1 MKLFKA
7 TLISGMICS
16 LLLSGVS
23 YGTDLNS
30 ASTSNYER
38 IKPSSALGLG
48 ERKATQKEIDW
59 VKKNMSV
66 NRPIHNNKLA
76 VERIND
82 ELKIKGRPQIDP
94 DTAVP
99 IGEEL
104 SAQNNS
110 ATIST
115 TYATGSTASIAV
127 PGSVDNSTL
136 SCFPP
141 IGDQNPLGS
150 CVAFATTYYQ
160 FTHMTGLLKNWDV
173 KSDAVNMRKFSPG
186 WTYNLC
192 NYGAD
197 EGLYTSDAYRL
208 LLDNGSVLWA
218 DFPYDNTNCKKW
230 CLTNTS
236 WTNAVKYRANETGY
250 LQIIDSSSNN
260 NTPVTSETD
269 PDLNLVKNYLNNGY
283 ILTFATHI
291 WSWKFKT
298 ISNNPSTTADDSYAG
313 KYICYAKAINSG
325 ERYDGRHLMTIVGYN
340 DNIWTDINGN
350 GTVDA
355 GEKGAFKIANSWGA
369 NSTSNMDNGYYYVSY
384 DALNIVSSVSGA
396 PTFYSRDVVF
406 DNNVS
411 TNTMYWVTAKE
422 SSNPS
427 LLAKFTVSH
436 SKRSQM
442 EVEIGYSDTT
452 TTTPVA
458 TRLYKALDNAGGG
471 YTYNYMK
478 PYEYDYAFDGT
489 GDGYGSTICDG
500 TFTLDFTDI
509 VKQYNLATGTTKRW
523 YLKVTDSLTDG
534 KPVTVKNFSLIN
546 SSGTVLKTSGT
557 ISKTADGSSTTT
569 YLDYALPTPSSVWVN
584 KTNASIYR
592 ASAASTSYNGSIYI
606 AGGYNENLAK
616 QNTLLEYSPSSG
628 SWTSKNT
635 MWTPR
640 VDAGAATLF
649 NKIYVVG
656 GYNTSALN
664 SIEEYNPSTNTW
676 TTKRNMNNA
685 RSCLGVA
692 AANGKIYAI
701 GGIVNGAVSGVV
713 EEYDPT
719 TDTWK
724 TKTSMPTA
732 RDSFGIV
739 SYNGK
744 IYVIGGTVT
753 GSTKL
758 ATVEVY
764 DPLTDTW
771 DTKASMPTARDGL
784 ACTAYNG
791 KIYAIGGIQ
800 TGAISG
806 KTEVYDIVSNT
817 WTTSANL
824 NNVRNLLNAASV
836 NDKLYAL
843 FGLDNVSNVTNKV
856 EEYTP

>member
-1 MKLFKA
+1 MKLFKT

-59 VKKNMSV
+59 VKENMSV

-115 TYATGSTASIAV
+115 TYATGSAASIAA
-127 PGSVDNSTL
+127 PSFVDNSTL
-136 SCFPP
+136 ACFPP
-141 IGDQNPLGS
+141 IGNQNPLGS

-173 KSDAVNMRKFSPG
+173 KNDAVNMRKFSPS

-192 NYGAD
+192 NNGQD
-197 EGLYTSDAYRL
+197 KGLYTSDAYRL

-218 DFPYDNTNCKKW
+218 DFPYDNTNYKKW

-236 WTNAVKYRANETGY
+236 WTNAVKYRASETGY

-269 PDLNLVKNYLNNGY
+269 PDLDLVKNYLNNGY

-291 WSWKFKT
+291 WSWRFKT
-298 ISNNPSTTADDSYAG
+298 ISNNPSTTADDSYVG

-325 ERYDGRHLMTIVGYN
+325 EIYDGRHLMTIVGYN

-369 NSTSNMDNGYYYVSY
+369 SSTSNMDNGYYYVSY
-384 DALNIVSSVSGA
+384 DALNVVSSVSGA

-406 DNNVS
+406 HNDSS

-442 EVEIGYSDTT
+442 KVELGYSDISK
-452 TTTPVA
+452 TTPVV
-458 TRLYKALDNAGGG
+458 TQSFIALNYAGG
-471 YTYNYMK
+471 NYL
-478 PYEYDYAFDGT
+478 YDYAFDGT
-489 GDGYGSTICDG
+489 GDGTGNTICDG
-500 TFTLDFTDI
+500 TFTLDFTDL
-509 VKQYNLATGTTKRW
+509 VKANGLATGTTKRW
-523 YLKVTDSLTDG
+523 YLKVTDSSADS
-534 KPVTVKNFSLIN
+534 KPVTIKNFSLIN
-546 SSGTVLKTSGT
+546 SSGTVLQTSGT

-569 YLDYALPTPSSVWVN
+569 YLDYALSTPSSTWVN

-592 ASAASTSYNGSIYI
+592 TYAASTSYNGSIYF

-616 QNTLLEYSPSSG
+616 QNTLWAYNPSSAT
-628 SWTSKNT
+628 WTAKANMS
-635 MWTPR
+635 TPR
-640 VDAGAATLF
+640 IEAGAATLL

-656 GYNTSALN
+656 GFNTSALN
-664 SIEEYNPSTNTW
+664 SIEEYNPSTDTW
-676 TTKRNMNNA
+676 TTKTNMPTARNF
-685 RSCLGVA
+685 LGVA
-692 AANGKIYAI
+692 AANGKLYAI
-701 GGIVNGAVSGVV
+701 GGLVNGVVSNKV

-719 TDTWK
+719 TNTWK

-744 IYVIGGTVT
+744 IYVIGGRTT
-753 GSTKL
+753 GNTKL
-758 ATVEVY
+758 I
-764 DPLTDTW
+764 PL
-771 DTKASMPTARDGL
+771 
-784 ACTAYNG
+784 
-791 KIYAIGGIQ
+791 Q
-800 TGAISG
+800 
-806 KTEVYDIVSNT
+806 
-817 WTTSANL
+817 
-824 NNVRNLLNAASV
+824 
-836 NDKLYAL
+836 
-843 FGLDNVSNVTNKV
+843 
-856 EEYTP
+856 